1 MKAFILNIIN
11 IEQVKFMKF
20 AEIAILLREI
30 VDRCPSLDGATITL
44 IPQKAMYPLYNG
56 YHINIKANLSKESM
70 GNLRKIVEGHDLV
83 MQIKTDSVIVYET
96 RSS

>member
-1 MKAFILNIIN
+1 MLNIIN
-11 IEQVKFMKF
+11 IEQVKLMKF

>member
-1 MKAFILNIIN
+1 MKL
-11 IEQVKFMKF
+11 

-30 VDRCPSLDGATITL
+30 VDRCPGLDGATIAL

-56 YHINIKANLSKESM
+56 YHINIKANFSRESM

-83 MQIKTDSVIVYET
+83 MQIKSDSVVVYET
-96 RSS
+96 RSA